1 MNKIIK
7 KIYNTIMP
15 SLIFLTSILLM
26 IYLSIPPYI
35 ALSSSVT
42 ILLTTILLEEILNKK
57 NTHPITKEV
66 PRQEI
71 KKETYKPLVLPKSRC
86 KTKTKK
92 RIKTR

>member
-35 ALSSSVT
+35 ALASSVT

-71 KKETYKPLVLPKSRC
+71 KK
-86 KTKTKK
+86 
-92 RIKTR
+92 

>member
-1 MNKIIK
+1 MKKIIK
-7 KIYNTIMP
+7 KLYNIILP

-35 ALSSSVT
+35 ALASSVT
-42 ILLTTILLEEILNKK
+42 ILLTTILLEEKLNHKK
-57 NTHPITKEV
+57 VCSITKEV

-71 KKETYKPLVLPKSRC
+71 KKETYKPLLVPRTRS
-86 KTKTKK
+86 KTKIKK